1 MPMDLSKPE
10 FSYVLLI
17 IPLLF
22 AAVVLMQG
30 IAKSTAHEPDG
41 AIAMGFGA
49 FLFLLIGAAWFFFI
63 R

>member
-1 MPMDLSKPE
+1 MDLSKPE
-10 FSYVLLI
+10 FSYVLLV

-22 AAVVLMQG
+22 AAVVFFQG
-30 IAKSTAHEPDG
+30 ISKQAAGQPDG
-41 AIAMGFGA
+41 PVAMGFGA